1 MFKEKQNVGFIW
13 VDINTALACRKCVIN
28 NFELETSCSVGNMQ
42 HIVGDKRLNSTDIEI
57 EEMCWFVH
65 YFVSETDQ

>member
-1 MFKEKQNVGFIW
+1 MFKEKQNVGFIL
-13 VDINTALACRKCVIN
+13 VDINTTLACRKGVIN

-57 EEMCWFVH
+57 EEMRLL
-65 YFVSETDQ
+65 